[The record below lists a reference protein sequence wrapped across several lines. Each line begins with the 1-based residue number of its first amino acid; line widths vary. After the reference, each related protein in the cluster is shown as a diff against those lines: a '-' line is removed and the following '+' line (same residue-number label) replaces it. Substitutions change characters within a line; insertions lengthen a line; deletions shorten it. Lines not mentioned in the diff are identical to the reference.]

1 MESMARGHW
10 DEWMWTARNGVAVLA
25 ALVLAGILS
34 QAQVFQE
41 AALGSNG
48 FNAAAV
54 VRLLGYGTAL
64 VLVWV
69 TAWHA
74 AAQIPPR
81 DSVSRLLHEGLP
93 PFATL
98 LILPGVYGLIRP
110 FLSER
115 AVAGVSWIFV
125 LLLLATAVWLG
136 RALYDNAEALVVGA
150 AAIRHRVSESAER
163 RGQVCQSCEAPNN
176 ATAKFCTS
184 CGTSLVQP
192 ASRDDRVTAVSGK
205 ERASTDLRRSA

>member
-10 DEWMWTARNGVAVLA
+10 DEWMWTIRNGVAVLA
-25 ALVLAGILS
+25 ALVLAGILG

-48 FNAAAV
+48 FNAAAA

-64 VLVWV
+64 VLIWV
-69 TAWHA
+69 TAWQA
-74 AAQIPPR
+74 AAQILPR
-81 DSVSRLLHEGLP
+81 DPVSRLLHEGLP

-110 FLSER
+110 FLGER
-115 AVAGVSWIFV
+115 AVTGVSWIFV

-136 RALYDNAEALVVGA
+136 RALYDNADALVVGT
-150 AAIRHRVSESAER
+150 AAIRRRVSESAER
-163 RGQVCQSCEAPNN
+163 RGQVCQKCE
-176 ATAKFCTS
+176 TAEYGDGEVLHQLRHVAGAACE
-184 CGTSLVQP
+184 
-192 ASRDDRVTAVSGK
+192 SR
-205 ERASTDLRRSA
+205 

>member
-1 MESMARGHW
+1 MESMVRGHW
-10 DEWMWTARNGVAVLA
+10 DEWMWTARNGIAVLA

-34 QAQVFQE
+34 HARVFQE

-54 VRLLGYGTAL
+54 VQLLGYGTAL
-64 VLVWV
+64 VLIWM
-69 TAWHA
+69 TAWRA

-115 AVAGVSWIFV
+115 AVTGMSWIFV

-136 RALYDNAEALVVGA
+136 HALYDNAEALVIGA
-150 AAIRHRVSESAER
+150 AAIRRRVSESAER
-163 RGQVCQSCEAPNN
+163 RGQKCQNCEALNT

-184 CGTSLVQP
+184 CGTSLGQP
-192 ASRDDRVTAVSGK
+192 ASRDDRVSAVSEK
-205 ERASTDLRRSA
+205 QRASADLRRSA

>member
-25 ALVLAGILS
+25 ALLLAGILS
-34 QAQVFQE
+34 QARVFQE

-48 FNAAAV
+48 FNAGAA

-64 VLVWV
+64 VLIWV

-74 AAQIPPR
+74 AAQILPR

-115 AVAGVSWIFV
+115 AVTGVSWMFV

-136 RALYDNAEALVVGA
+136 RALYNNAEALVTGA
-150 AAIRHRVSESAER
+150 AAIKRRVSESAER
-163 RGQVCQSCEAPNN
+163 QGQVCQNCEALNPP
-176 ATAKFCTS
+176 TAKFCIS
-184 CGTSLVQP
+184 CGTSLGQP
-192 ASRDDRVTAVSGK
+192 ASRDDRVAAVSEK
-205 ERASTDLRRSA
+205 QRASTDLRRSA

>member
-34 QAQVFQE
+34 QARVFQE

-64 VLVWV
+64 VLIWV

-110 FLSER
+110 FLSGR
-115 AVAGVSWIFV
+115 AVTGVSWMFV

-136 RALYDNAEALVVGA
+136 RALYDNAEAPRLRVGRAPGTGVPELRGAEYGDGEVLHQLWHVAGA
-150 AAIRHRVSESAER
+150 ACESR
-163 RGQVCQSCEAPNN
+163 
-176 ATAKFCTS
+176 
-184 CGTSLVQP
+184 
-192 ASRDDRVTAVSGK
+192 
-205 ERASTDLRRSA
+205 

>member
-1 MESMARGHW
+1 MESVARGLW
-10 DEWMWTARNGVAVLA
+10 DEWMWMARNGVAVLA

-41 AALGSNG
+41 AVLGSNG
-48 FNAAAV
+48 FNAAAA

-64 VLVWV
+64 VLIWV

-110 FLSER
+110 FLGEH
-115 AVAGVSWIFV
+115 AVTGVSWIFV

-136 RALYDNAEALVVGA
+136 RALHDNAEALVVGA
-150 AAIRHRVSESAER
+150 AFIRRRVSESAER
-163 RGQVCQSCEAPNN
+163 RGQMCQKCEAPNTT
-176 ATAKFCTS
+176 TAKFCTS
-184 CGTSLVQP
+184 CGTSLGQP
-192 ASRDDRVTAVSGK
+192 ANRDDRVTAVSGK

>member
-25 ALVLAGILS
+25 ALLLAGILS
-34 QAQVFQE
+34 QARVSQE

-48 FNAAAV
+48 FNAAAA

-64 VLVWV
+64 VLIWV

-74 AAQIPPR
+74 AAQILPR

-115 AVAGVSWIFV
+115 AVTGVSWMFV

-136 RALYDNAEALVVGA
+136 RALYDNAEALVIGA
-150 AAIRHRVSESAER
+150 AAIRRRLSESAER
-163 RGQVCQSCEAPNN
+163 PGQVCQKCEALNT

-184 CGTSLVQP
+184 CGTSLGQP
-192 ASRDDRVTAVSGK
+192 ASRDDRVAAVSEK
-205 ERASTDLRRSA
+205 QRASTDLRRSA

>member
-1 MESMARGHW
+1 MESMGRGHW

-34 QAQVFQE
+34 QARVFQE

-48 FNAAAV
+48 LNAAAA
-54 VRLLGYGTAL
+54 VRFLGYGTAL
-64 VLVWV
+64 ILIWV

-74 AAQIPPR
+74 TAQIAPR

-98 LILPGVYGLIRP
+98 LILPGVYALIRP

-115 AVAGVSWIFV
+115 AVTGVSWMFV

-150 AAIRHRVSESAER
+150 VAIKRRVSESAER
-163 RGQVCQSCEAPNN
+163 RGQVCQNCQAPN
-176 ATAKFCTS
+176 TEKAKFCTS
-184 CGTSLVQP
+184 CGTSLGQP
-192 ASRDDRVTAVSGK
+192 ASRDDRVAAGSEK
-205 ERASTDLRRSA
+205 QRASTDLRRSA

>member
-10 DEWMWTARNGVAVLA
+10 DEWMWTVRNGVAVLA
-25 ALVLAGILS
+25 ALVLAGTLG

-41 AALGSNG
+41 AVLGSNG
-48 FNAAAV
+48 FNAAAA

-64 VLVWV
+64 VLIWV
-69 TAWHA
+69 TAWQA

-81 DSVSRLLHEGLP
+81 DPVSRLLHEGLP

-110 FLSER
+110 FLGER
-115 AVAGVSWIFV
+115 AVTWVSWIFV

-136 RALYDNAEALVVGA
+136 RALYDNAEALMVGV
-150 AAIRHRVSESAER
+150 AAIRRRVSESAER
-163 RGQVCQSCEAPNN
+163 RGHVCQKCEAPNT

-184 CGTSLVQP
+184 CGTSLGQP
-192 ASRDDRVTAVSGK
+192 TSRDDRVTAVSGK

>member
-34 QAQVFQE
+34 QVRVFQE
-41 AALGSNG
+41 AVLGSDG

-54 VRLLGYGTAL
+54 VRLLGYGIAL
-64 VLVWV
+64 ALIWI
-69 TAWHA
+69 TAWRA

-81 DSVSRLLHEGLP
+81 DTVSRLLHEGLP

-110 FLSER
+110 FLNER
-115 AVAGVSWIFV
+115 AVTGVSWMFV

-136 RALYDNAEALVVGA
+136 RVLYANAEALVIGA
-150 AAIRHRVSESAER
+150 AAIGRRVSESVER
-163 RGQVCQSCEAPNN
+163 RTHACQNCGAPNS

-184 CGTSLVQP
+184 CGASLEQP
-192 ASRDDRVTAVSGK
+192 TSRDDKLTVVSEN
-205 ERASTDLRRSA
+205 ERSSTELRRSA